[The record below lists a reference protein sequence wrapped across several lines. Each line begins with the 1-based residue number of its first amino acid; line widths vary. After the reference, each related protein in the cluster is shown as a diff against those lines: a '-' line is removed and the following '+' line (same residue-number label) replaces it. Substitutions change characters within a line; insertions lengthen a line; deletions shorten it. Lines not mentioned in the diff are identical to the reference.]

1 MATDLTITLANQAGQ
16 LAALGEALGAAG
28 INIDGVCGA
37 AADGQDAIHIL
48 VEDAAAARS
57 ALESAGFTIAAQRD
71 VLVLSADDR
80 PGTLGAVARTIAD
93 AGVNIDLVYLAA
105 GTKLVI
111 GADDLSKAAAAVS

>member
-1 MATDLTITLANQAGQ
+1 MATDLTITLANRAGE

-37 AADGQDAIHIL
+37 VANGQSAIHIL

-57 ALESAGFTIAAQRD
+57 ALDGAGIAIDGDRD
-71 VLVLSADDR
+71 VLVLDVEDR
-80 PGTLGAVARTIAD
+80 PGSLGAVARRIGD

-111 GADDLSKAAAAVS
+111 GADDLAKAAAAVS

>member
-1 MATDLTITLANQAGQ
+1 MATDLTITLANRAGE
-16 LAALGEALGAAG
+16 LARLGEALGAAG
-28 INIDGVCGA
+28 VNIDGVCGA
-37 AADGQDAIHIL
+37 VTDGQGAIHIL

-57 ALESAGFTIAAQRD
+57 ALEGAGIPVEADRD
-71 VLVLSADDR
+71 VLVLTVEDR
-80 PGTLGAVARTIAD
+80 PGSLGAVARRIGE